1 MSHPDGATDPDDAS
15 MMVLDQ
21 IRRPFRRSR
30 RSPVKCPS
38 AKFDI
43 NLSVAEVSIRN
54 AFIRIRRIIF
64 YKREIFA

>member
-43 NLSVAEVSIRN
+43 N
-54 AFIRIRRIIF
+54 FISRGSEYTECVHTDTSDNILQT
-64 YKREIFA
+64 